1 MRAATLFA
9 LMVSALTLAGCVGID
24 DDSGDATASLKP
36 VLTTTASNDQ
46 SANKAPLGIWRGGM
60 TMLVM
65 TTRNR
70 TGNEDPWF
78 GTGRA
83 SDPTAA
89 RMVMYP
95 PSKSMLASVNPIS
108 SPGWTIAGVS
118 PLSGDQPA
126 TALATQAEGR
136 DVLLYVHGY
145 NETFDSAATSY
156 AQLVAGIK
164 FPGVPVLFSWPS
176 RAALLDYVTDK
187 DSAMWSRDALEDTLT
202 ALVNDPKVGRINL
215 IAHSMGGMVTMEALR
230 SMSDRMGNN
239 IGDHF
244 GAIVLA
250 NPDVDTDL
258 FKRQMKRLSPLTSK
272 TTVIVSSNDR
282 ALEISTKLAGGIPR
296 VGSGDSDALRQ
307 TGVKVVDASDFG
319 SGIIN
324 HDIFMSREE
333 VRAVVARAI
342 ENADDN

>member
-1 MRAATLFA
+1 MRVASLFV
-9 LMVSALTLAGCVGID
+9 LFVSALTLAGCVGID
-24 DDSGDATASLKP
+24 DDSGDTTAALKP
-36 VLTTTASNDQ
+36 VLTTTASNDR
-46 SANKAPLGIWRGGM
+46 SAGATPLGIWRGGM

-70 TGNEDPWF
+70 TGNEEPWF

-89 RMVMYP
+89 RVVMYP
-95 PSKSMLASVNPIS
+95 PSKTLLASVNPIS
-108 SPGWTIAGVS
+108 SSGWTIAGVS

-136 DVLLYVHGY
+136 DVLVYVHGY

-156 AQLVAGIK
+156 ARLVDGIK
-164 FPGVPVLFSWPS
+164 FSGVPVLFSWPS
-176 RAALLDYVTDK
+176 RAALLDYVTDR

-202 ALVNDPKVGRINL
+202 ALANDPKVGRINL
-215 IAHSMGGMVTMEALR
+215 IAHSMGGMVAMEALR
-230 SMSDRMGNN
+230 SMSDRMGSTV
-239 IGDHF
+239 GDHF

-258 FKRQMKRLSPLTSK
+258 FKRQMKRLSSLSSK
-272 TTVIVSSNDR
+272 MTVIVSSNDR
-282 ALEISTKLAGGIPR
+282 ALEVSTKLAGGVPR
-296 VGSGDSDALRQ
+296 VGSGDSDTLRQ

-324 HDIFMSREE
+324 HDIFMSCEE

-342 ENADDN
+342 ENADE

>member
-1 MRAATLFA
+1 MRAVLLFA
-9 LMVSALTLAGCVGID
+9 LMITGMALAGCVGID

-36 VLTTTASNDQ
+36 VLTNAASNDQ
-46 SANKAPLGIWRGGM
+46 AANATPLGIWRGGM

-65 TTRNR
+65 TTRNSA
-70 TGNEDPWF
+70 GNQEPWF

-89 RMVMYP
+89 RVVMYP
-95 PSKSMLASVNPIS
+95 PSKTLLASVNPIS

-118 PLSGDQPA
+118 PLGGDQPA
-126 TALATQAEGR
+126 TALATQAEGK
-136 DVLLYVHGY
+136 DVLVYVHGY

-156 AQLVAGIK
+156 ARLVQGIK
-164 FPGVPVLFSWPS
+164 FSGVPVLFSWPS

-187 DSAMWSRDALEDTLT
+187 DTAMWSRDALEDTLT

-215 IAHSMGGMVTMEALR
+215 IAHSMGGMVAMEALR
-230 SMSDRMGNN
+230 SMSARMGNN
-239 IGDHF
+239 LGDRF
-244 GAIVLA
+244 GAVVLA

-258 FKRQMKRLSPLTSK
+258 FKRQMKRLSPLASK
-272 TTVIVSSNDR
+272 MTVIVSSNDR
-282 ALEISTKLAGGIPR
+282 ALEISTKLAGGVPR
-296 VGSGDSDALRQ
+296 VGSGDSEELRQ

-324 HDIFMSREE
+324 HDIFMSRDE

-342 ENADDN
+342 DSADD

>member
-1 MRAATLFA
+1 MRAISLFA
-9 LMVSALTLAGCVGID
+9 LIVSALTLAGCVGID
-24 DDSGDATASLKP
+24 DDSGDATSSLKP
-36 VLTTTASNDQ
+36 VLTNTAANDQ
-46 SANKAPLGIWRGGM
+46 AANATPLGIWRGGM

-65 TTRNR
+65 TTRNS
-70 TGNEDPWF
+70 TGNKEPWF

-89 RMVMYP
+89 RLVMYP
-95 PSKSMLASVNPIS
+95 PSRTLLASVNPIS
-108 SPGWTIAGVS
+108 SPGWTVAGVS
-118 PLSGDQPA
+118 GLAGDQPA

-136 DVLLYVHGY
+136 DVLVYVHGY

-156 AQLVAGIK
+156 ARLVDGIK
-164 FPGVPVLFSWPS
+164 FSGVPVLFSWPS
-176 RAALLDYVTDK
+176 RAALLDYVTDR

-202 ALVNDPKVGRINL
+202 ALANDPKVGRINV
-215 IAHSMGGMVTMEALR
+215 IAHSMGSMVAMEALR

-244 GAIVLA
+244 GAVILA
-250 NPDVDTDL
+250 NPDVDVDL
-258 FKRQMKRLSPLTSK
+258 FKRQMKRLSPLASK
-272 TTVIVSSNDR
+272 MTVIVSSNDR
-282 ALEISTKLAGGIPR
+282 ALEVSTKLAGGVPR
-296 VGSGDSDALRQ
+296 VGSGDSEALQQ

-342 ENADDN
+342 ENADD